1 MSATVTI
8 YNGNYR
14 GQSVSG
20 TFTLLKE
27 WKDGAKGGFV
37 TVLDEHGDYSER
49 GRAIRVKCLPSE
61 IEVSGTP
68 IQHGVRA
75 HSAPVQPA
83 EPVYVESDDE
93 IIDRLEHTFNMIPL
107 LTAAAQKG
115 QITALIISGPG
126 GVGKSYG
133 VEAELEKLNM
143 TRRLANKRERYT
155 IITGGC
161 SPIGLYKT
169 LYDNRDRGD
178 VIVFDD
184 CDTILWDEQCLNLL
198 KGALDTK
205 PRRKISWLTE
215 SRSLEREDIPNDFE
229 FCGSVV
235 FLTNLQFDNVRS
247 QKIAAHLGAIMS
259 RAHYLDLAMDTRRE
273 QLLRIRQVVRSGMLD
288 GHNLSDA
295 DKLSVVDWV
304 IEHQDMLTDLSL
316 RTVIKCADLAVTHNA
331 QWSAIAEETL
341 LTRKGRMQKLAAR
354 RREEQAEA

>member
-14 GQSVSG
+14 GQNVSG

-27 WKDGAKGGFV
+27 WKDGVKGGFV
-37 TVLDEHGDYSER
+37 TVLDEHGDFADR
-49 GRAIRVKCLPSE
+49 GRAIRVKCSQSD

-68 IQHGVRA
+68 IQHGVRVPSEPA
-75 HSAPVQPA
+75 QCA
-83 EPVYVESDDE
+83 EPQYVETDDE
-93 IIDRLEHTFNMIPL
+93 IIDRIEHTFNMIPL

-143 TRRLANKRERYT
+143 VNRLSNKRERYT

-161 SPIGLYKT
+161 SAIGLYKV
-169 LYDNRDRGD
+169 LYDNRDKGD
-178 VIVFDD
+178 VVVFDD

-205 PRRKISWLTE
+205 PKRKISWLTE
-215 SRSLEREDIPNDFE
+215 SRTLERDDIPNDFE
-229 FCGSVV
+229 FCGSVI

-273 QLLRIRQVVRSGMLD
+273 QLLRIRQVVRGGMLD
-288 GHNLSDA
+288 SHNLSESE
-295 DKLSVVDWV
+295 KTEVVEWV
-304 IEHQDMLTDLSL
+304 IDNQDILTDLSL
-316 RTVIKCADLAVTHNA
+316 RTVIKCADLAVTHKA
-331 QWSAIAEETL
+331 MWKSIAEETL
-341 LTRKGRMQKLAAR
+341 LTRKGRMKKIAER
-354 RREEQAEA
+354 NRTMEEA